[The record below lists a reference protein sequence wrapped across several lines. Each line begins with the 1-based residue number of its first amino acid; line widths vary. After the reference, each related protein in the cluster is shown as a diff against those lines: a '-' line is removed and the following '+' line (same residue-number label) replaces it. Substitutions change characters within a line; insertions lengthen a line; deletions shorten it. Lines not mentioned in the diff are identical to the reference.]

1 MLFYLI
7 ILNLKRFLIEKASLM
22 WNKESDSTT
31 VVGVDT
37 GVDAWVIVISYIRTV
52 F

>member
-1 MLFYLI
+1 
-7 ILNLKRFLIEKASLM
+7 LM
-22 WNKESDSTT
+22 SNKESDSTT

-37 GVDAWVIVISYIRTV
+37 GVDTGVDAWVIVIWYIRTV

>member
-7 ILNLKRFLIEKASLM
+7 ILNLKRFLIEEASLM
-22 WNKESDSTT
+22 SNKESDSTT